1 MSDFWIKWL
10 KGWSLFTIA
19 FGAMFAVMDLAGLG
33 TPARLF
39 TDVAFLRMPGSVPP
53 GAGREGLLMAG
64 IMGAVMM
71 GWGLYMHQTV
81 ETMARADA
89 GQLRRAVI
97 SAFTLWFLFDQ
108 AASWRMGAYGNMV
121 SNVAFY
127 AVFMLPFVVGQRHP
141 AGKRLIA

>member
-19 FGAMFAVMDLAGLG
+19 FGAMFAVMDLSGLG

-39 TDVAFLRMPGSVPP
+39 TDIAFLRMRGATALVP
-53 GAGREGLLMAG
+53 GREGLLMAG

-71 GWGLYMHQTV
+71 GWGLYLYLTV

-89 GQLRRAVI
+89 GQLRRAVLG
-97 SAFTLWFLFDQ
+97 AFTLWFLFDQ

-121 SNVAFY
+121 SNVTFY
-127 AVFMLPFVVGQRHP
+127 AVFVLPFLVAERRTADQT
-141 AGKRLIA
+141 A

>member
-19 FGAMFAVMDLAGLG
+19 FGAMFAVMDLSGLG

-39 TDVAFLRMPGSVPP
+39 TDIAFLRMPGATALMP
-53 GAGREGLLMAG
+53 GREGLLIAG

-71 GWGLYMHQTV
+71 GWGLYLYLTV

-89 GQLRRAVI
+89 GQLRRAVLG
-97 SAFTLWFLFDQ
+97 AFTLWFLFDQ

-121 SNVAFY
+121 SNVTFY
-127 AVFMLPFVVGQRHP
+127 AVFVLPFLVAERRTADQT
-141 AGKRLIA
+141 A

>member
-1 MSDFWIKWL
+1 MTDFWVKWL

-19 FGAMFAVMDLAGLG
+19 FGAMFAVMDLSGLG

-39 TDVAFLRMPGSVPP
+39 TDVVFLRMPGSVPLAP
-53 GAGREGLLMAG
+53 GKEGLLMG
-64 IMGAVMM
+64 TLMGAVMM

-89 GQLRRAVI
+89 RQLRRAVTW
-97 SAFTLWFLFDQ
+97 AFTLWFVVDQ
-108 AASWRMGAYGNMV
+108 AASWRMGAYGNML

-127 AVFMLPFVVGQRHP
+127 AVFMLPFVAGQRREAAP
-141 AGKRLIA
+141 SAV

>member
-19 FGAMFAVMDLAGLG
+19 FGAMFAVMDLGALG
-33 TPARLF
+33 APARLF
-39 TDVAFLRMPGSVPP
+39 TDIAFLRIPGGAPLS
-53 GAGREGLLMAG
+53 AGREGLLMAG

-71 GWGLYMHQTV
+71 GWGLYLYLTV

-89 GQLRRAVI
+89 SQLRRAVLG
-97 SAFTLWFLFDQ
+97 AFTLWFLFDQ

-121 SNVAFY
+121 SNVTFY
-127 AVFMLPFVVGQRHP
+127 AVFVLPF
-141 AGKRLIA
+141 LIAERRTVDQTA

>member
-19 FGAMFAVMDLAGLG
+19 FGAMFAATDLGVLG
-33 TPARLF
+33 APARIF
-39 TDVAFLRMPGSVPP
+39 TDIAFLRMPGAVPLE
-53 GAGREGLLMAG
+53 AEREGLLMAG

-71 GWGLYMHQTV
+71 GWGLYVYLTV

-89 GQLRRAVI
+89 GQLRRAVLG
-97 SAFTLWFLFDQ
+97 AFTLWFLFGQ

-121 SNVAFY
+121 SNTAFY
-127 AVFMLPFVVGQRHP
+127 AMFVVPFLVGDRQVARP
-141 AGKRLIA
+141 AV